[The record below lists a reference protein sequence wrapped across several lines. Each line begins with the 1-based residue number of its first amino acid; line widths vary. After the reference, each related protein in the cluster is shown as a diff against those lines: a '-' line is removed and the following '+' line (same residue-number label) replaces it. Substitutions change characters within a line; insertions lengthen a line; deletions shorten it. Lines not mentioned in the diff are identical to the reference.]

1 MTSGAGLPRTG
12 RLVDRRDA
20 SIPDLI
26 RQGVDPSHIVA
37 VVLEQLVAL
46 LPGVL
51 FAVLTVRPA
60 GGWELLAS
68 LPRNDDPLPPGSLDL
83 SALLDLQPTESCLP
97 LTLAQLPEDQQGVW
111 RAAGITDALLAPIR
125 HHDGIWGALLAG
137 RKQPHSSPW
146 SALERSLIQERV
158 YLLSLAVEHH
168 ALICHDR
175 DALDALQQRNAELS
189 EARETAVLASQAK
202 DAFLAAMSH
211 EIRTPMN
218 GIIGMTEL
226 LLCSSLD
233 EEQLDAVQ
241 TIRSSGQALLT
252 IINDILCFSKIESG
266 KLNLEHR
273 IFELRSCIEDVLDL
287 LADEAAR
294 RHNTLSYCLDSDV
307 PSHILGDAVRLRQIL
322 TNLVS
327 NSVKFTNRGDV
338 RVQVSVLELPTQHQ
352 TAFRSHVRLR
362 FLIED
367 TGIGIAAEQLP
378 MLFQPFVQA
387 DASMTRRYGG
397 TGLGLVICKRL
408 CECMGGD
415 ITVTSTPG
423 EGSSFCFTIEA
434 EVDESVCQ
442 AAAWEITLPAGTRGL
457 LVSANRS
464 QLQALQ
470 DQLGSLSV
478 TTETAHSI
486 EEIPES
492 LAAGIPFGFVILD
505 DALQSSDGAPTSLV
519 DQVRQLRGAES
530 LPLILLT
537 SRRSGLAELRSLVD
551 SLTVLLPKPC
561 RFYQLA
567 NMLRQLLATAVP
579 LHPSGV
585 GLPGSADPLRGAAA
599 LASIDR
605 LAARRPLRLLLVDD
619 IPVNQK
625 LVARMLNHLG
635 YGAVIVNN
643 GQAALDAVHQDP
655 YDVVL
660 MDVQMPVL
668 DGLEASR
675 RIRGSTS
682 LAIQPWI
689 IAMTAHAR
697 DEDRQACLEA
707 GMNDYISKPMTI
719 DGLKT
724 VLERYQPMT
733 PPSSS
738 CLDAATWQQLLDL
751 TGDSPA
757 ELVDMFLEDSL
768 LILGRVTAA
777 SSQQDATALSEACH
791 ALRSPSAT
799 LGALALAQFCRD
811 TEEKARDGAP
821 AAAFALVPALLE
833 EAGRV
838 MAELRAIREADD
850 ASGGP

>member
-1 MTSGAGLPRTG
+1 M
-12 RLVDRRDA
+12 
-20 SIPDLI
+20 
-26 RQGVDPSHIVA
+26 DPSHIA
-37 VVLEQLVAL
+37 EVVLQQLVAL
-46 LPGVL
+46 LPEVL
-51 FAVLTVRPA
+51 FAVLTAKPA
-60 GGWELLAS
+60 GGWELLSS
-68 LPRNDDPLPPGSLDL
+68 LPRNDAPLPLGSLDL
-83 SALLDLQPTESCLP
+83 GAVLDLQPPETCLP
-97 LTLAQLPEDQQGVW
+97 LTLAQLPADQQGVW
-111 RAAGITDALLAPIR
+111 LAVGITDALLAPIR

-137 RKQPHSSPW
+137 RKQLHSSPW
-146 SALERSLIQERV
+146 SALERSLIQERAS
-158 YLLSLAVEHH
+158 LLSLAVEHH

-175 DALDALQQRNAELS
+175 DAIDALQQRNAELTD
-189 EARETAVLASQAK
+189 ARQTAELASQAK

-218 GIIGMTEL
+218 GIIGMTDL
-226 LLCSSLD
+226 LLCSCLD
-233 EEQLDAVQ
+233 EEQLDSVQ

-266 KLNLEHR
+266 KLDLEHR

-294 RHNTLSYCLDSDV
+294 KHNTLTYCLDSGV

-327 NSVKFTNRGDV
+327 NAVKFTQRGDV
-338 RVQVSVLELPTQHQ
+338 RVQVSVLALPDKLQLP
-352 TAFRSHVRLR
+352 FRSRVRLR
-362 FLIED
+362 FLIVD
-367 TGIGIAAEQLP
+367 TGIGIAVEQLP

-387 DASMTRRYGG
+387 DASMTRRFGG

-415 ITVTSTPG
+415 ITVSSTPG

-434 EVDESVCQ
+434 EVDESACQ
-442 AAAWEITLPAGTRGL
+442 AAAWETTLPAGTRGL
-457 LVSANRS
+457 LVSTNRS
-464 QLQALQ
+464 QLLALE
-470 DQLGSLSV
+470 DQLGSLGV
-478 TTETAHSI
+478 ETLVARSLI
-486 EEIPES
+486 EIAEP
-492 LAAGIPFGFVILD
+492 LASGAPFRFVVLD
-505 DALQSSDGAPTSLV
+505 DALDLSEAAPTTLMA
-519 DQVRQLRGAES
+519 QFRQLRGAES

-537 SRRSGLAELRSLVD
+537 SRRSGLGELRSLVD
-551 SLTVLLPKPC
+551 PHTFLLPKPC

-567 NMLRQLLATAVP
+567 NMLRQLLATAVT
-579 LHPSGV
+579 LHPSSAWPP
-585 GLPGSADPLRGAAA
+585 GLADPLPGPPAP
-599 LASIDR
+599 ASVER
-605 LAARRPLRLLLVDD
+605 LADRRPLRLLLVDD
-619 IPVNQK
+619 ILVNQK
-625 LVARMLNHLG
+625 LVARMLTHLG
-635 YGAVIVNN
+635 YEAAIVNN
-643 GQAALDAVHQDP
+643 GQEALEAVDRDP

-675 RIRGSTS
+675 RIRGSSS
-682 LAIQPWI
+682 LSFQPWI

-697 DEDRQACLEA
+697 EEDRQACLEA
-707 GMNDYISKPMTI
+707 GMNDYISKPMTL

-733 PPSSS
+733 TPSSS

-768 LILGRVTAA
+768 QILGRLTAA
-777 SSQQDATALSEACH
+777 SSQQNAAALSEACH

-799 LGALALAQFCRD
+799 LGAVVLAQFCRD
-811 TEEKARDGAP
+811 IEERARDGDT

-833 EAGRV
+833 EAGKV
-838 MAELRAIREADD
+838 MAELRAIRTACD
-850 ASGGP
+850 P

>member
-1 MTSGAGLPRTG
+1 M
-12 RLVDRRDA
+12 
-20 SIPDLI
+20 
-26 RQGVDPSHIVA
+26 DPSHIVA